1 MADDK
6 LNTIPLNTSIATLS
20 SYRAAYKNDFEV
32 TVDDNDLNDHALLH
46 AISLQFP
53 GAKLTLERHNVT
65 KLFMLSKYQ
74 RADEV
79 TITWRE
85 TRDFLV
91 RKFHQDWMKMFY
103 DEATDRFRSYDDA
116 DAAEKALTRTFT
128 VKLPNNYR
136 IVLRNAMPTNI
147 PDADFSW
154 SDSALIQYALRYKVT
169 SWSWE
174 EGK

>member
-1 MADDK
+1 MADDN
-6 LNTIPLNTSIATLS
+6 LNTISLNNSIATLS
-20 SYRAAYKNDFEV
+20 SYQAAYKNDFEV
-32 TVDDNDLNDHALLH
+32 TVDNNDLNDHARLH

-91 RKFHQDWMKMFY
+91 RKFHQDWMKKFY
-103 DEATDRFRSYDDA
+103 DEDSDRFTSYGTA
-116 DAAEKALTRTFT
+116 DEAREALTRTFT
-128 VKLPNNYR
+128 VKLPNGHS
-136 IVLRNAMPTNI
+136 IVLRNAMPTAI

-174 EGK
+174 